1 MRLSRTSV
9 SAIACPGTLRCAP
22 CLSGASGRVDSEA
35 TAMLRP
41 VLGEV
46 INGTANGSSTPTSS
60 SSACGSPGSSC
71 ALNGTIKAPLSIFGI
86 RSRLLRGA
94 ASPPAASS
102 NCRRLK
108 PTLSFLP
115 ARFPPCQIQW
125 LIIGPASRAR
135 GGRCLRSKE
144 TTVSQT
150 PSASPTPSAIRWR
163 GSRGAESAPSV
174 RLSSPSLTLSASVCP
189 QVSCKHA
196 ACQRNNLYM
205 SEEFRRRRC
214 GPLFDEWK
222 RCFDAEVCESC
233 VLARIA

>member
-1 MRLSRTSV
+1 
-9 SAIACPGTLRCAP
+9 
-22 CLSGASGRVDSEA
+22 
-35 TAMLRP
+35 MLRP

-60 SSACGSPGSSC
+60 SPACGSPGSSC
-71 ALNGTIKAPLSIFGI
+71 ALNGTIKAPLSIFAI

-94 ASPPAASS
+94 ASPPAASAN
-102 NCRRLK
+102 NCRRLNR
-108 PTLSFLP
+108 PGFRQLLP
-115 ARFPPCQIQW
+115 VVLPRPFPRQHSVQCW
-125 LIIGPASRAR
+125 VGVR
-135 GGRCLRSKE
+135 GVRCLRSKE

-163 GSRGAESAPSV
+163 GSRGAEAAPSV

>member
-1 MRLSRTSV
+1 M
-9 SAIACPGTLRCAP
+9 AQQ
-22 CLSGASGRVDSEA
+22 
-35 TAMLRP
+35 TA
-41 VLGEV
+41 
-46 INGTANGSSTPTSS
+46 
-60 SSACGSPGSSC
+60 
-71 ALNGTIKAPLSIFGI
+71 
-86 RSRLLRGA
+86 
-94 ASPPAASS
+94 
-102 NCRRLK
+102 
-108 PTLSFLP
+108 P
-115 ARFPPCQIQW
+115 ARRPHHPLHVARLDRRAHSMAPSRHPCPSSRSAAVCLEARRRHLLHRTTAAETDPILSLQ
-125 LIIGPASRAR
+125 LLVSRHARFRAR

-163 GSRGAESAPSV
+163 GSRGAEAAPSV